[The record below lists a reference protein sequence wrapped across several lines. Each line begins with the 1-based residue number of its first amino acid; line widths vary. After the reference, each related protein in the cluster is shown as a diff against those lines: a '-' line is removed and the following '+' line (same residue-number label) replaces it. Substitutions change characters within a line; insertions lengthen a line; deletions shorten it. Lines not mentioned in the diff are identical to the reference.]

1 MMGAARPVHALHG
14 PAPVEFDPFVKP
26 HQPCTVISVFGSSN
40 DMCMYQVC
48 TRYQVSDRALFSPCP
63 SRLLLSVRVL
73 ILTDYEN
80 LHVHFEDCDGRRVA
94 NVSGAFLE
102 LAPSSGSSSD
112 AFHINMQQYL
122 YLP

>member
-1 MMGAARPVHALHG
+1 MYCDHCFSFFLRYYVPG
-14 PAPVEFDPFVKP
+14 
-26 HQPCTVISVFGSSN
+26 
-40 DMCMYQVC
+40 MYQVF
-48 TRYQVSDRALFSPCP
+48 DGALFPPCL

-73 ILTDYEN
+73 ILKEHEN